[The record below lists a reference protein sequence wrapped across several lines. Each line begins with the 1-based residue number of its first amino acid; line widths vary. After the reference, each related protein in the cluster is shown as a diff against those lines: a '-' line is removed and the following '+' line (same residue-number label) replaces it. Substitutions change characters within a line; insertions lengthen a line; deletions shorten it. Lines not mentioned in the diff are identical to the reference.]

1 MSQNFFGEN
10 KIKMDPLKKE
20 PVGKTN
26 LSITRLGSGGTTFGN
41 LHAVMSDDDAI
52 DTIHSAYNQ
61 GIRYF
66 DTAPL
71 YGNGLSEVRMGKA
84 FKDLRGNDFIVSTKV
99 GYSLKPTSPDK
110 LAFMPGFVDPLP
122 FTPTY
127 EFSRDSILKS
137 LDQSIQRLNIDSIDI
152 VYIHDPDEGVG
163 LFNNRNPYEK
173 SHFVDVMGKV
183 YPALNE
189 LRDQGIIKAIGVGM
203 NQWQMLADFATAGD
217 FDIFLLAGCY
227 SLLKQDAL
235 EKFLPLCEK
244 KSISV
249 VIGSPYH
256 SGILATGTKE
266 KTYYNGSP
274 ATSEVLEKT
283 RHIEAVC
290 KKHRVSLPAAAIQ
303 FPFGHPAVKSVLPAS
318 RSPKE
323 IKSNIDLFT
332 QKIPVEFWEELKF
345 LSILEKSAPT
355 PY

>member
-1 MSQNFFGEN
+1 MSQNFFGEK
-10 KIKMDPLKKE
+10 KIEMDPLKKE

-52 DTIHSAYNQ
+52 DTIHAAYNQ

-84 FKDLRGNDFIVSTKV
+84 FKDLRDNDFTVSTKV
-99 GYSLKPTSPDK
+99 GYSLKPTSADK

-137 LDQSIQRLNIDSIDI
+137 LDQSMQRLNIDNIDI

-173 SHFVDVMGKV
+173 SHFVDVMEKV

-244 KSISV
+244 KRISV

-256 SGILATGTKE
+256 SGILATGTKV

-283 RHIEAVC
+283 RHIESVC

-318 RSPKE
+318 RSTKE

-355 PY
+355 PC